1 MNYDEPEQPPQP
13 IKKIDDEV
21 LDRFI
26 NTYGFKQEVRDTKK
40 GEQKLNIASASIGD
54 NIYIIRKIKNNKNGN
69 NNYSFL
75 SVSKNNFENFRGRQI
90 KDFTSFKFID
100 FDTKYFKKNEQKFI
114 KSLKENKMFDDKK
127 VKDGNYKEFEN
138 RTIQTLTIHPSE
150 RIQEIDPKE
159 IEDIQPL
166 PVREKKELMGDD
178 EALTKSKPQ
187 GSFGDDD
194 EEEEEE
200 ERMIDEDDEEEEAL
214 AKSKSQGS
222 SKDKYKEPVL
232 SANDFEKVIKE
243 EHRKKRKDD
252 FEDNQVFLADEY
264 DKEKEYS
271 DDEREL
277 FKQAK
282 KIKDRKLNK
291 QLEEY
296 NKKFHPEQEIQQK
309 KQRSGVMNEEDRDVF
324 KQLTE
329 DLGFKK
335 LKGNTAKTYLRI
347 GDDVIFI
354 KKVPEGKKY
363 SNIFGDDPYLAVKL
377 NKEDFKKLF
386 NNQKD
391 DIEAEYFNF
400 NTNYFNKNK
409 DKFREAIKKG
419 EFIFDDKIKETK
431 ERAIKRLKKADEY
444 SDIGDKFTFDQ
455 IQDFNILPG
464 KRQFDYVKMF
474 DLKRGN
480 ISEERGDDGQQLIK
494 FSKDGKN
501 VTVNLPNKYLSNGY
515 PDSLLKLIVGV
526 SENNKGEVD
535 FKEIGEIQDLNG
547 DITNLYSD
555 MQDLKSKINSSKNAE
570 EKERLLIKYNKK
582 RLKLED
588 LIKKYSKEAY
598 RLSML
603 NKKKKATY
611 SNPNY
616 IKNKLNKL

>member
-1 MNYDEPEQPPQP
+1 MNYDEPEIEQPLQP

-26 NTYGFKQEVRDTKK
+26 NTYGFKREVQETKK
-40 GEQKLNIASASIGD
+40 GEKQFNIASASIGN
-54 NIYIIRKIKNNKNGN
+54 NIYIIRKDGKK
-69 NNYSFL
+69 YYFL
-75 SVSKNNFENFRGRQI
+75 SVSKKNFDNFRKSEKEG
-90 KDFTSFKFID
+90 FTFKFID
-100 FDTKYFKKNEQKFI
+100 FNTDYFKKNEQKFI
-114 KSLKENKMFDDKK
+114 KSIKENKMFDDIE
-127 VKDGNYKEFEN
+127 VKDGTYEEFKD
-138 RTIQTLTIHPSE
+138 RTIQTFTKYNTAD
-150 RIQEIDPKE
+150 RIKKINPEEIK
-159 IEDIQPL
+159 DIQPE
-166 PVREKKELMGDD
+166 PIPKKKELM
-178 EALTKSKPQ
+178 
-187 GSFGDDD
+187 GDDD

-200 ERMIDEDDEEEEAL
+200 RMNDDEEEEEE
-214 AKSKSQGS
+214 KQR
-222 SKDKYKEPVL
+222 KEI
-232 SANDFEKVIKE
+232 EERKRKIKE
-243 EHRKKRKDD
+243 EEEKPDA

-264 DKEKEYS
+264 DKEKEFS

-282 KIKDRKLNK
+282 KMKDKKIKKRLA
-291 QLEEY
+291 EY
-296 NKKFHPEQEIQQK
+296 NKKFHPEQEIQQEK
-309 KQRSGVMNEEDRDVF
+309 KRSGVMNEEDRDVF

-335 LKGNTAKTYLRI
+335 LNGNTAKTYLRV

-354 KKVPEGKKY
+354 KKVPKGKKY
-363 SNIFGDDPYLAVKL
+363 SNLFGNDPYLAVKI
-377 NKEDFKKLF
+377 NEEDFKKLY

-400 NTNYFNKNK
+400 NTKYFNENK

-431 ERAIKRLKKADEY
+431 ERAKERLKKADEY
-444 SDIGDKFTFDQ
+444 SDIGDKFTYKQ
-455 IQDFNILPG
+455 IQDFDILPG

-480 ISEERGDDGQQLIK
+480 ISKEKGDDGQQLIK

-515 PDSLLKLIVGV
+515 PDSLLRLIVGV

-555 MQDLKSKINSSKNAE
+555 MQDLKSKINSSDNPE

-598 RLSML
+598 RLSTL
-603 NKKKKATY
+603 SKKKKATF

>member
-1 MNYDEPEQPPQP
+1 MAEEEQPLQP

-21 LDRFI
+21 LDRFV
-26 NTYGFKQEVRDTKK
+26 NTYGFKHEVQKTKK
-40 GEQKLNIASASIGD
+40 GEKPYNIASASIGD
-54 NIYIIRKIKNNKNGN
+54 NIYIIRKNKNKDS
-69 NNYSFL
+69 YSFL
-75 SVSKNNFENFRGRQI
+75 SISEKNFEKFRSQDDNG
-90 KDFTSFKFID
+90 FTFKFID
-100 FDTKYFKKNEQKFI
+100 FNTKYFKKNEQKFI
-114 KSLKENKMFDDKK
+114 KSLKENKMFDDIE
-127 VKDGNYKEFEN
+127 VKDGDYGDFEN
-138 RTIQTLTIHPSE
+138 RTIQTFTKYTAAD
-150 RIQEIDPKE
+150 RIQVIDPMK
-159 IEDIQPL
+159 IPDIQPE
-166 PVREKKELMGDD
+166 PVPEEEELM
-178 EALTKSKPQ
+178 
-187 GSFGDDD
+187 GDDD

-200 ERMIDEDDEEEEAL
+200 GRMVDEEEEEE
-214 AKSKSQGS
+214 KRR
-222 SKDKYKEPVL
+222 KEL
-232 SANDFEKVIKE
+232 EERKRKMKE
-243 EHRKKRKDD
+243 EEEEKPDA
-252 FEDNQVFLADEY
+252 FEDNQVFLEDEY

-282 KIKDRKLNK
+282 KMKDRKLKK
-291 QLEEY
+291 QLADY
-296 NKKFHPEQEIQQK
+296 DKKFHPEQEIQQK
-309 KQRSGVMNEEDRDVF
+309 KQRSGVMGKEDRDVF

-335 LKGNTAKTYLRI
+335 LNGNTAKTYLRV

-354 KKVPEGKKY
+354 KKVPKGRRY
-363 SNIFGDDPYLAVKL
+363 SNLFGKDPYLAVKL
-377 NKEDFKKLF
+377 NEEDFRKLY
-386 NNQKD
+386 NNQED

-400 NTNYFNKNK
+400 NPEYFNKNK

-431 ERAIKRLKKADEY
+431 ERARERLLRANEDF
-444 SDIGDKFTFDQ
+444 DIGDKFTYKQ
-455 IQDFNILPG
+455 IQDFDILPG
-464 KRQFDYVKMF
+464 KRNFDYVKMF

-480 ISEERGDDGQQLIK
+480 IKKEKGDDGQQLIK

-547 DITNLYSD
+547 NITNLYSD
-555 MQDLKSKINSSKNAE
+555 MQDLKSKINSSNNAE

-598 RLSML
+598 RLSTL

>member
-1 MNYDEPEQPPQP
+1 MDEPEQPLQP

-26 NTYGFKQEVRDTKK
+26 NTYGFKREVRDTKK
-40 GEQKLNIASASIGD
+40 GEEQLNIASASIGD
-54 NIYIIRKIKNNKNGN
+54 NIYIIRKKNS
-69 NNYSFL
+69 NYSFL
-75 SVSKNNFENFRGRQI
+75 SISKDNFDNFKAREKEG
-90 KDFTSFKFID
+90 FTFKFID
-100 FDTKYFKKNEQKFI
+100 FNTKYFKKNEQKFI
-114 KSLKENKMFDDKK
+114 KSLKENKMFDDMK
-127 VKDGNYKEFEN
+127 VKDGDYGDFEKKI
-138 RTIQTLTIHPSE
+138 IQALTNHPSD
-150 RIQEIDPKE
+150 RIHKIDPMK
-159 IEDIQPL
+159 IPDIQAEPIQ
-166 PVREKKELMGDD
+166 EKKELM
-178 EALTKSKPQ
+178 
-187 GSFGDDD
+187 GDDD

-200 ERMIDEDDEEEEAL
+200 EKQRKEIEERERKRKMKEEEE
-214 AKSKSQGS
+214 
-222 SKDKYKEPVL
+222 
-232 SANDFEKVIKE
+232 EKP
-243 EHRKKRKDD
+243 DA
-252 FEDNQVFLADEY
+252 FEDNQVFLDDEY
-264 DKEKEYS
+264 DKEKELS
-271 DDEREL
+271 DDEKDI
-277 FKQAK
+277 FKIAK
-282 KIKDRKLNK
+282 QMKDKKLNK
-291 QLEEY
+291 QLKEY
-296 NKKFHPEQEIQQK
+296 NKKFHPEQEIQQEK
-309 KQRSGVMNEEDRDVF
+309 KRSGVMNKEDRDVF

-335 LKGNTAKTYLRI
+335 LNGNTAKTYLRV

-354 KKVPEGKKY
+354 KKVPQGKKY
-363 SNIFGDDPYLAVKL
+363 SSLFGDDPYLAVKL
-377 NKEDFKKLF
+377 NEEDFKKLY

-400 NTNYFNKNK
+400 NTNYFNENK

-431 ERAIKRLKKADEY
+431 ERAKERLKKADEY

-455 IQDFNILPG
+455 IQDFDILPG

-480 ISEERGDDGQQLIK
+480 ISKEKVDNGQQLIK

-555 MQDLKSKINSSKNAE
+555 MQELKSKINSSNNAE

-588 LIKKYSKEAY
+588 SIKKYSKEAY
-598 RLSML
+598 RLSTL
-603 NKKKKATY
+603 KKKKATMATHKY
-611 SNPNY
+611 LM
-616 IKNKLNKL
+616 NKLNKLK

>member
-1 MNYDEPEQPPQP
+1 MNHDEPEQPLQP

-26 NTYGFKQEVRDTKK
+26 NTYGFKQEVQKTKK
-40 GEQKLNIASASIGD
+40 GDKPYNIASTSIGN
-54 NIYIIRKIKNNKNGN
+54 NIYIIRKNKNDS
-69 NNYSFL
+69 YSFL
-75 SVSKNNFENFRGRQI
+75 SIDKDNFDNFRGI
-90 KDFTSFKFID
+90 GEKEKEGFTFKFID
-100 FDTKYFKKNEQKFI
+100 FNTEYFKKNEQKFI
-114 KSLKENKMFDDKK
+114 KSLKENKMFDDIE
-127 VKDGNYKEFEN
+127 VKDGIYEDFKNK
-138 RTIQTLTIHPSE
+138 TIQALTNHPSD
-150 RIQEIDPKE
+150 RIHKIDPMK
-159 IEDIQPL
+159 IPDIQAE
-166 PVREKKELMGDD
+166 PVPEKKDEEELM
-178 EALTKSKPQ
+178 
-187 GSFGDDD
+187 GDDD

-200 ERMIDEDDEEEEAL
+200 ERMNDDEEEEEEE
-214 AKSKSQGS
+214 KQR
-222 SKDKYKEPVL
+222 KEI
-232 SANDFEKVIKE
+232 EERERKRKMKE
-243 EHRKKRKDD
+243 EEEEKPDA
-252 FEDNQVFLADEY
+252 FEDNQEFVEDEY
-264 DKEKEYS
+264 DKEKELS

-282 KIKDRKLNK
+282 KMKDRKLKK
-291 QLEEY
+291 QLAEY
-296 NKKFHPEQEIQQK
+296 NKKFHPEQEIQQE
-309 KQRSGVMNEEDRDVF
+309 KQRSGLMGEEDRDVF

-354 KKVPEGKKY
+354 KKVPKGRRY
-363 SNIFGDDPYLAVKL
+363 SNLFGKDSYLAVKL
-377 NKEDFKKLF
+377 NEEDFKKLY
-386 NNQKD
+386 NKQED

-400 NTNYFNKNK
+400 NPEYFNKNK

-431 ERAIKRLKKADEY
+431 ERTKKRLLRANEDF
-444 SDIGDKFTFDQ
+444 DIGDKFTYKQ
-455 IQDFNILPG
+455 IQDFDILPG
-464 KRQFDYVKMF
+464 KRNFDYVKMF

-480 ISEERGDDGQQLIK
+480 IKKEKGDDGQQLIK

-555 MQDLKSKINSSKNAE
+555 MQDLKSKINSSNNAE

-603 NKKKKATY
+603 NKKKKATF
-611 SNPNY
+611 SNPKY

>member
-1 MNYDEPEQPPQP
+1 MNYDEPEQPLQP

-26 NTYGFKQEVRDTKK
+26 NTYGFKREVRDTKK
-40 GEQKLNIASASIGD
+40 GEQQLNIASASIGN
-54 NIYIIRKIKNNKNGN
+54 NIYIIRKNGTKGS
-69 NNYSFL
+69 NYSFL
-75 SVSKNNFENFRGRQI
+75 SVSKENFDNFRGR
-90 KDFTSFKFID
+90 KNEGFTFKFID
-100 FDTKYFKKNEQKFI
+100 FDTDYFKKNEQKFI

-127 VKDGNYKEFEN
+127 VKDGDYGEFKDK
-138 RTIQTLTIHPSE
+138 TIQALTNHDAN
-150 RIQEIDPKE
+150 RIKKIDPKE
-159 IEDIQPL
+159 IKDIQPE
-166 PVREKKELMGDD
+166 PVPEKKELM
-178 EALTKSKPQ
+178 
-187 GSFGDDD
+187 GDDD

-200 ERMIDEDDEEEEAL
+200 EEKERMIDDEEEEE
-214 AKSKSQGS
+214 KPIEQVQDIDKK
-222 SKDKYKEPVL
+222 KD
-232 SANDFEKVIKE
+232 DEKKQ
-243 EHRKKRKDD
+243 KDD

-282 KIKDRKLNK
+282 KMKDRKLKK
-291 QLEEY
+291 QLAEY
-296 NKKFHPEQEIQQK
+296 NKKFHPEQEKQQK
-309 KQRSGVMNEEDRDVF
+309 KQRSGVMSEEDRDVF

-335 LKGNTAKTYLRI
+335 LNGNTAKTYLRI

-354 KKVPEGKKY
+354 KKVPKGKKY
-363 SNIFGDDPYLAVKL
+363 SNLFGDDPYLVVKL
-377 NKEDFKKLF
+377 NEEDFKKLY

-400 NTNYFNKNK
+400 NTNYFNENK

-431 ERAIKRLKKADEY
+431 ERAKERLKKADEY
-444 SDIGDKFTFDQ
+444 SDVGDKFTFDQ
-455 IQDFNILPG
+455 IQDFDILPG

-474 DLKRGN
+474 DLKHGN
-480 ISEERGDDGQQLIK
+480 ISKERGDDGQQLIK

-515 PDSLLKLIVGV
+515 PDSLLRLIVGV

-555 MQDLKSKINSSKNAE
+555 MQDLKSKINSSNNAE

-598 RLSML
+598 RLSTL
-603 NKKKKATY
+603 NKKKKATF

>member
-1 MNYDEPEQPPQP
+1 MNYDEPE
-13 IKKIDDEV
+13 IKQQQKKEKTDIV
-21 LDRFI
+21 LD
-26 NTYGFKQEVRDTKK
+26 
-40 GEQKLNIASASIGD
+40 
-54 NIYIIRKIKNNKNGN
+54 
-69 NNYSFL
+69 
-75 SVSKNNFENFRGRQI
+75 
-90 KDFTSFKFID
+90 KFID
-100 FDTKYFKKNEQKFI
+100 DYYFTNSRGSKNFASAIVDDNIIYAIYKKSGKYYFLKTDVENFTKYKNRNEMTFNYIEFDTNYFKKNEQNFI
-114 KSLKENKMFDDKK
+114 KSIKEKNIIGSDENK
-127 VKDGNYKEFEN
+127 VKQGNRSDFEKYTTKNFINDGINEILN
-138 RTIQTLTIHPSE
+138 
-150 RIQEIDPKE
+150 IDPKE
-159 IEDIQPL
+159 IKDIQPE
-166 PVREKKELMGDD
+166 PIPEKKELMGDD
-178 EALTKSKPQ
+178 DEEEEERMN
-187 GSFGDDD
+187 DD
-194 EEEEEE
+194 EEEEEG
-200 ERMIDEDDEEEEAL
+200 MIDEDDEEEAL
-214 AKSKSQGS
+214 KKSKSKS
-222 SKDKYKEPVL
+222 SFKYKEKIL
-232 SANDFEKVIKE
+232 NANDFEKIIKE
-243 EHRKKRKDD
+243 KYKKKQKDD

-282 KIKDRKLNK
+282 KMKDKKIKK
-291 QLEEY
+291 QLAEY
-296 NKKFHPEQEIQQK
+296 NKKFHPEQEKQQEK
-309 KQRSGVMNEEDRDVF
+309 KRSGVMDEEDRDVF

-335 LKGNTAKTYLRI
+335 LNGNTAKTYLRV
-347 GDDVIFI
+347 GDDVVFI
-354 KKVPEGKKY
+354 KKVPKGKKY
-363 SNIFGDDPYLAVKL
+363 SNLFGDDPYLAVKL
-377 NKEDFKKLF
+377 NEEDFKKLY

-400 NTNYFNKNK
+400 NTNYFNENK
-409 DKFREAIKKG
+409 DKFRKAIKKG

-431 ERAIKRLKKADEY
+431 ERAKERLKKADEN
-444 SDIGDKFTFDQ
+444 SDIGDKFTYKQ
-455 IQDFNILPG
+455 IQDFDILPG

-480 ISEERGDDGQQLIK
+480 ISEKKGEDGQQLIK

-547 DITNLYSD
+547 DITKLYSD
-555 MQDLKSKINSSKNAE
+555 MQELKSKINSSNNAE
-570 EKERLLIKYNKK
+570 AKERLLIKYNKK

-598 RLSML
+598 RLSTL
-603 NKKKKATY
+603 SKKKKATF

>member
-1 MNYDEPEQPPQP
+1 MNYDEPEQPLQP

-26 NTYGFKQEVRDTKK
+26 NTYGFKREVQETKK
-40 GEQKLNIASASIGD
+40 GEKQFNIASASIGD
-54 NIYIIRKIKNNKNGN
+54 NIYIIRKDGKK
-69 NNYSFL
+69 YYFL
-75 SVSKNNFENFRGRQI
+75 SVSKENFDNFRKSEKKG
-90 KDFTSFKFID
+90 FTFKFID
-100 FDTKYFKKNEQKFI
+100 FNTDYFKKNEQKFI
-114 KSLKENKMFDDKK
+114 KSLKENKMFDDIK
-127 VKDGNYKEFEN
+127 VKDGTYEEFKD
-138 RTIQTLTIHPSE
+138 RTIQTFTKYNTAD
-150 RIQEIDPKE
+150 RIKKINPKE
-159 IEDIQPL
+159 NKDIQL
-166 PVREKKELMGDD
+166 EPVQEKKDEEELM
-178 EALTKSKPQ
+178 
-187 GSFGDDD
+187 GDDD
-194 EEEEEE
+194 EEEEE
-200 ERMIDEDDEEEEAL
+200 RMNDDEEEEEEEKQRKEIEERKRKMKEEEDKEYEKQKKEL
-214 AKSKSQGS
+214 FSDDYQNGLYDYDSKQKKSKS
-222 SKDKYKEPVL
+222 
-232 SANDFEKVIKE
+232 
-243 EHRKKRKDD
+243 KK
-252 FEDNQVFLADEY
+252 
-264 DKEKEYS
+264 
-271 DDEREL
+271 
-277 FKQAK
+277 
-282 KIKDRKLNK
+282 
-291 QLEEY
+291 
-296 NKKFHPEQEIQQK
+296 
-309 KQRSGVMNEEDRDVF
+309 RSGVMNEEDRDVF

-335 LKGNTAKTYLRI
+335 LNGNTAKTYLRV

-354 KKVPEGKKY
+354 KKVPKGKKY
-363 SNIFGDDPYLAVKL
+363 SNLFGNDPYLAVKL
-377 NKEDFKKLF
+377 NEEDFKKLY

-400 NTNYFNKNK
+400 NTNYFNENK

-431 ERAIKRLKKADEY
+431 ERAKERLKKADEY
-444 SDIGDKFTFDQ
+444 SDIGDKFTYKQ
-455 IQDFNILPG
+455 IQDFDILPG

-474 DLKRGN
+474 DLKHGN
-480 ISEERGDDGQQLIK
+480 ISKEIGDDGQQLIK

-515 PDSLLKLIVGV
+515 PDSLLRLIVGV

-555 MQDLKSKINSSKNAE
+555 MQELKSKINSSNNAE

-598 RLSML
+598 RLSTL
-603 NKKKKATY
+603 NKKKKATF

>member
-1 MNYDEPEQPPQP
+1 MAEEELIIEQPLQP

-40 GEQKLNIASASIGD
+40 GEQLLNIASASIGD
-54 NIYIIRKIKNNKNGN
+54 NIYIIRKNGQ

-75 SVSKNNFENFRGRQI
+75 SVSKENFDNFRGKQI
-90 KDFTSFKFID
+90 EGFTFKFID
-100 FDTKYFKKNEQKFI
+100 FNTKYFKKNEQKFI

-127 VKDGNYKEFEN
+127 VKDGDYGDFEKK
-138 RTIQTLTIHPSE
+138 TIQALTNHDAD
-150 RIQEIDPKE
+150 RIEK
-159 IEDIQPL
+159 IEPMKIPDIQPE
-166 PVREKKELMGDD
+166 PVPEKKDEKELM
-178 EALTKSKPQ
+178 
-187 GSFGDDD
+187 GDDD

-200 ERMIDEDDEEEEAL
+200 EKEEKQRKEIEERKRKMKEEEE
-214 AKSKSQGS
+214 
-222 SKDKYKEPVL
+222 
-232 SANDFEKVIKE
+232 EKP
-243 EHRKKRKDD
+243 DA
-252 FEDNQVFLADEY
+252 FEDNQVFLEDEY
-264 DKEKEYS
+264 DIEKEPS

-282 KIKDRKLNK
+282 KMKDRQLKK
-291 QLEEY
+291 QLAEY
-296 NKKFHPEQEIQQK
+296 NKKFHPKQEIQQK
-309 KQRSGVMNEEDRDVF
+309 KQRSGVMNEKDRDVF
-324 KQLTE
+324 KQLHE

-335 LKGNTAKTYLRI
+335 LTGNTAKTYLRI

-354 KKVPEGKKY
+354 KKVPEGKRY
-363 SNIFGDDPYLAVKL
+363 SNLFGNDPYLAVKL
-377 NKEDFKKLF
+377 NKEDFKKLY

-400 NTNYFNKNK
+400 NSDYFNENK

-431 ERAIKRLKKADEY
+431 ERAIKRLLRANEDF
-444 SDIGDKFTFDQ
+444 DIGDKFTFKQ
-455 IQDFNILPG
+455 IQDFDILPG
-464 KRQFDYVKMF
+464 KKNFDYVKMF

-480 ISEERGDDGQQLIK
+480 MSEERRDDGQQLIK

-555 MQDLKSKINSSKNAE
+555 MQELKSKINSSNNAE

-598 RLSML
+598 RLSTL
-603 NKKKKATY
+603 NKKKKATF

-616 IKNKLNKL
+616 IKNKLNKLK

>member
-1 MNYDEPEQPPQP
+1 MNYDEPEQPLQP

-26 NTYGFKQEVRDTKK
+26 NTYGFKREVQETKK
-40 GEQKLNIASASIGD
+40 GEKQFNIASASIGN
-54 NIYIIRKIKNNKNGN
+54 NIYIIRKDGKNK
-69 NNYSFL
+69 YYFL
-75 SVSKNNFENFRGRQI
+75 SVSKKNFNNFKKSEKEG
-90 KDFTSFKFID
+90 FTFKFID
-100 FDTKYFKKNEQKFI
+100 FNTDYFKKNEQKFI
-114 KSLKENKMFDDKK
+114 KSLKENKMFDDIE
-127 VKDGNYKEFEN
+127 VKDGTYEEFIDK
-138 RTIQTLTIHPSE
+138 TIQTFTNYNTAD
-150 RIQEIDPKE
+150 RIKKINPKE
-159 IEDIQPL
+159 IKDIQPE
-166 PVREKKELMGDD
+166 PIPEEKEELMDD
-178 EALTKSKPQ
+178 DDDDDDNERMI
-187 GSFGDDD
+187 DD

-200 ERMIDEDDEEEEAL
+200 KERMIDDEEEE
-214 AKSKSQGS
+214 
-222 SKDKYKEPVL
+222 
-232 SANDFEKVIKE
+232 EKP
-243 EHRKKRKDD
+243 DA

-282 KIKDRKLNK
+282 KMKDRKLKK
-291 QLEEY
+291 QLAEY
-296 NKKFHPEQEIQQK
+296 NKKFHPEQEIQQEK
-309 KQRSGVMNEEDRDVF
+309 KRSGVMNEEDRDVF

-335 LKGNTAKTYLRI
+335 LNGNTAKTYLRV

-354 KKVPEGKKY
+354 KKVPKGKKY
-363 SNIFGDDPYLAVKL
+363 SNLFGDNPYLVVKL
-377 NKEDFKKLF
+377 NEEDFKKLY

-400 NTNYFNKNK
+400 NTNYFNENK

-431 ERAIKRLKKADEY
+431 ERAKERLKKADEY

-455 IQDFNILPG
+455 IQDFDILPG

-480 ISEERGDDGQQLIK
+480 ISKERGDDGQQLIK

-555 MQDLKSKINSSKNAE
+555 MQELKSKINSSNNEE
-570 EKERLLIKYNKK
+570 EKERLLNKYNKK

-598 RLSML
+598 RLSTL
-603 NKKKKATY
+603 KKKKATMATHKY
-611 SNPNY
+611 LM
-616 IKNKLNKL
+616 NKLNKL